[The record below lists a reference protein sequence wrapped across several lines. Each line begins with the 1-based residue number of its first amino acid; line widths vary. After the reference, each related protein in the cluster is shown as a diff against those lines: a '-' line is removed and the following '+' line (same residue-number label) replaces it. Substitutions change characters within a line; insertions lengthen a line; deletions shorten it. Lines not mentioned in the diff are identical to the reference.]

1 MEQTYFECVDVL
13 IRSPNNFVFR
23 VFTLCGY
30 SFGSFVVVLCF
41 CKIEMKQEINNELKI
56 DKGKNRLQ

>member
-1 MEQTYFECVDVL
+1 MVL

-56 DKGKNRLQ
+56 DKEKNKLQ

>member
-13 IRSPNNFVFR
+13 IRSPNNLFFVF
-23 VFTLCGY
+23 LPWCGY

-56 DKGKNRLQ
+56 DKEKNKLQ

>member
-1 MEQTYFECVDVL
+1 MVL
-13 IRSPNNFVFR
+13 IRSPNNLFFVF
-23 VFTLCGY
+23 LPWCGY

-56 DKGKNRLQ
+56 DKEKNKLQ